1 MRLYTFEAG
10 RRTRIGAE
18 TDGKIVDLNAAHA
31 ARTKNKDA
39 VLAASMIDLIRGGP
53 AALKKAKQALAY
65 AEANPKQRG
74 LAFDSKKVKVL
85 APIPRP
91 GKILCS
97 GLNYKSHI
105 KEEPGAKFLK
115 DPRFFAKLPNC
126 VIGPDEPILHPGAKF
141 EVDWEVELAI
151 VFGKEC
157 YRATQKEAMDYIFG
171 YTILHDVSARWVQ
184 FKDAN
189 ETMGKNFDTFCPLG
203 PCIVTADEIADPSKL
218 HITLKVN
225 GKVKQDE
232 TNDDWCF
239 PLKRMIEWLSMGMT
253 LEPGDVMSTGCPAGC
268 GCFRNPKEY
277 LKPGDVCELEI
288 QPIGK
293 LVNPVKAAPYK
304 FLTKPNE

>member
-1 MRLYTFEAG
+1 MRPM
-10 RRTRIGAE
+10 R
-18 TDGKIVDLNAAHA
+18 
-31 ARTKNKDA
+31 RTKNKDA

-65 AEANPKQRG
+65 AEKNPKQRG
-74 LAFDSKKVKVL
+74 LVFDASTVKVL

-105 KEEPGAKFLK
+105 KEEPGAKLLK
-115 DPRFFAKLPNC
+115 DPRFFSKLPTV
-126 VIGPDEPILHPGAKF
+126 VIGPNEPILHPGAKF

-157 YRATQKEAMDYIFG
+157 YRATQKDAMGYVFG

-218 HITLKVN
+218 HISLKVN

-232 TNDDWCF
+232 SNDDWCF
-239 PLKRMIEWLSMGMT
+239 TLPRMIEWLSMGMT

-268 GCFRNPKEY
+268 GCFRHPKEY

-293 LVNPVKAAPYK
+293 LVNPVKACAVQVPHQAPRVT
-304 FLTKPNE
+304 FP